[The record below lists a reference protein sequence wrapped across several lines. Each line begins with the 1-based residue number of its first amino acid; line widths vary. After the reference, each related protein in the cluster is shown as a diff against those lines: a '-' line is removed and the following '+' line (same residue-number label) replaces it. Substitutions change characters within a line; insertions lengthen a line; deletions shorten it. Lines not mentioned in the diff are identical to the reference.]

1 MESVSRRGART
12 WVLRGAPVRRSP
24 LGGPCPA
31 LELGGGRRGEWVVCC
46 AQHREGAESATAPAW
61 QPPWP
66 RAPGRGRSVGGH
78 ASGAAG
84 EQKQKKRRNTLRT
97 GVCRMLSRRGSLTQT
112 TKVATPRPTPCAPAC
127 TPVQQRVGP
136 PSSEQ
141 WRHLLPCPR
150 WRSSSDRST
159 LPKKKPRK
167 RCAPKHNNTPRVAR
181 GPSPS
186 WP

>member
-1 MESVSRRGART
+1 MHAIRAPPRRADLGAK
-12 WVLRGAPVRRSP
+12 GAPVRRSP

-31 LELGGGRRGEWVVCC
+31 LELGGGRQGERVVCR
-46 AQHREGAESATAPAW
+46 AQHREGAEGATAPAR

-66 RAPGRGRSVGGH
+66 RAPGWGRSVGGD

-84 EQKQKKRRNTLRT
+84 EQKQKKGETRFDQA
-97 GVCRMLSRRGSLTQT
+97 CRMLSRRGSLKPT
-112 TKVATPRPTPCAPAC
+112 TKLATPVPPHARRPVRLCNRGRAR
-127 TPVQQRVGP
+127 PVQSSGVTCYPVRDGAAP
-136 PSSEQ
+136 PTNPHHQ
-141 WRHLLPCPR
+141 
-150 WRSSSDRST
+150 
-159 LPKKKPRK
+159 KKPRK